1 MYADDTTIYFNIE
14 DFDTNNLEAE
24 INKELEQVNTWLK
37 VNKLSLNVGKTKIMI
52 FHRKRKHIPELKVLI
67 YGCNIEYVSS
77 FNFLGIML
85 DQGLSWNNHVD
96 LVFF

>member
-14 DFDTNNLEAE
+14 DFDANDLEAE

-52 FHRKRKHIPELKVLI
+52 FHRKRKHIPKLKV
-67 YGCNIEYVSS
+67 
-77 FNFLGIML
+77 
-85 DQGLSWNNHVD
+85 
-96 LVFF
+96 

>member
-37 VNKLSLNVGKTKIMI
+37 VNKLTKCRENKNNDISQKKKTY
-52 FHRKRKHIPELKVLI
+52 P
-67 YGCNIEYVSS
+67 
-77 FNFLGIML
+77 
-85 DQGLSWNNHVD
+85 
-96 LVFF
+96 

>member
-24 INKELEQVNTWLK
+24 INNELKQVNTWLK

-52 FHRKRKHIPELKVLI
+52 FHRKK
-67 YGCNIEYVSS
+67 NIS
-77 FNFLGIML
+77 
-85 DQGLSWNNHVD
+85 LS
-96 LVFF
+96 